1 MLSFFACRRVLF
13 ARFASALILG
23 FAALVAV
30 SPQGQAVEPLPQSRI
45 AFIDVQGVLRAS
57 EAARTVRD
65 QIESQRAR
73 YQEEISKQERELRT
87 LEQELV
93 QQRSVLAPEAFQQR
107 RQQFEQ
113 RVAEIQR
120 AVQARKRQLD
130 EGYAQ
135 AMEQVRVALVE
146 IVADIAKERQATAVL
161 SKSAIVL
168 AEKNIDISEDALN
181 RLNQR
186 LTSVTVKLPPIQQ
199 Q

>member
-1 MLSFFACRRVLF
+1 MLSFLACRRIAFGLVLG
-13 ARFASALILG
+13 LG
-23 FAALVAV
+23 VLSGLPLQVQAAN
-30 SPQGQAVEPLPQSRI
+30 PLPQARI

-65 QIESQRAR
+65 QIEAQRAR
-73 YQEEISKQERELRT
+73 YQEEISKQERELRAM
-87 LEQELV
+87 EQELV
-93 QQRSVLAPEAFQQR
+93 QQRSVLAPDAFQQR

-168 AEKNIDISEDALN
+168 AEKTIDISEDALN

>member
-1 MLSFFACRRVLF
+1 MLGVM
-13 ARFASALILG
+13 
-23 FAALVAV
+23 AAL
-30 SPQGQAVEPLPQSRI
+30 SPQVQAADPLPQARI

-65 QIESQRAR
+65 QIEAQRAR

-93 QQRSVLAPEAFQQR
+93 QQRSVLAPDAFQQR

-168 AEKNIDISEDALN
+168 AEKSIDISEDALN

>member
-1 MLSFFACRRVLF
+1 MLSFIACRRIAFV
-13 ARFASALILG
+13 LILG
-23 FAALVAV
+23 FGALVTLP
-30 SPQGQAVEPLPQSRI
+30 PQVAAAEPLPQSRI

-65 QIESQRAR
+65 QIEAQRAR

-87 LEQELV
+87 LEQDLV

-135 AMEQVRVALVE
+135 SMEQVRVALVE

>member
-1 MLSFFACRRVLF
+1 MLSFLACRRIAFGLVLGL
-13 ARFASALILG
+13 AVLLG
-23 FAALVAV
+23 LPPQVQAAD
-30 SPQGQAVEPLPQSRI
+30 PLPQARI

-65 QIESQRAR
+65 QIEAQRAR
-73 YQEEISKQERELRT
+73 YQEEISKQERELRAM
-87 LEQELV
+87 EQELV
-93 QQRSVLAPEAFQQR
+93 QQRSVLAPDAFQQR

-168 AEKNIDISEDALN
+168 AEKTIDISEDALN

>member
-1 MLSFFACRRVLF
+1 MLSFLACRRIVF
-13 ARFASALILG
+13 ARIVFAGILG
-23 FAALVAV
+23 IVVLALPAPQAQAA
-30 SPQGQAVEPLPQSRI
+30 EPLPQSRI

-65 QIESQRAR
+65 QIEAQRAR
-73 YQEEISKQERELRT
+73 YQEEISKQERELRA
-87 LEQELV
+87 LEQDLV

-135 AMEQVRVALVE
+135 SMEQVRVALVE

>member
-1 MLSFFACRRVLF
+1 MLSFLACRRIALV
-13 ARFASALILG
+13 LILG
-23 FAALVAV
+23 VGVLVTLPPQVEAA
-30 SPQGQAVEPLPQSRI
+30 EPLPQSRI

-65 QIESQRAR
+65 QIEAQRAR

-87 LEQELV
+87 LEQDLV
-93 QQRSVLAPEAFQQR
+93 QQRSVLSPEAFQQR

-135 AMEQVRVALVE
+135 SMEQVRVALVE